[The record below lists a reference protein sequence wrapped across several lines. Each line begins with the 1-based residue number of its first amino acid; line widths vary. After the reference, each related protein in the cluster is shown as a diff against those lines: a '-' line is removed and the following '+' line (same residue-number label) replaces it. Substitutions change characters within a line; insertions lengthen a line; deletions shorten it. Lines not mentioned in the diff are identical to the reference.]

1 MITTKDNI
9 RLQQIEQNEADTVM
23 LGTRQI
29 KIRMMNNAVAE
40 RFDRYVA
47 EAEISYSEDR
57 KDLIVNMAKNRTLV
71 PKCVSL
77 IILHSWFK
85 VTFFHWMY
93 WRYLDRHYSQAELG
107 EPLRAGMN
115 MGESLKFFE
124 SLVFLQDN
132 SQMIQRAT
140 KGIIRNT
147 IAAPK
152 SEPGMTP

>member
-1 MITTKDNI
+1 MITTKDNVRI
-9 RLQQIEQNEADTVM
+9 QRVEQNEAEPVM
-23 LGTRQI
+23 LGRRRI
-29 KIRMMNNAVAE
+29 KVRMMNNAIAE

-57 KDLIVNMAKNRTLV
+57 KDLIVNMANNRKLV

-77 IILHSWFK
+77 IVLHSWFK

-115 MGESLKFFE
+115 MGESMKFFE
-124 SLVFLQDN
+124 SLVFLQVN
-132 SQMIQRAT
+132 SQMIQKAT
-140 KGIIRNT
+140 RGIIRNT
-147 IAAPK
+147 IAGQK
-152 SEPGMTP
+152 SDQETA

>member
-1 MITTKDNI
+1 MITTKDNLRI
-9 RLQQIEQNEADTVM
+9 QKIEQNEAEPIM
-23 LGTRQI
+23 LGTKKVR
-29 KIRMMNNAVAE
+29 IRMMNNAVAE

-47 EAEISYSEDR
+47 EAEISYSEDK
-57 KDLIVNMAKNRTLV
+57 KDLIVNMTKNRSLI

-107 EPLRAGMN
+107 EPLRAGMS
-115 MGESLKFFE
+115 MGESMKFFE

-132 SQMIQRAT
+132 SQMIQKAT
-140 KGIIRNT
+140 RGIIRNT
-147 IAAPK
+147 VAAPN
-152 SEPGMTP
+152 SGQETV